1 MYNACPIH
9 ARTYTYI
16 YTYTHAET
24 LAKETS
30 RDGGGGE
37 EGNEQGERGADDHGI
52 SPPLPPPS
60 CFVEKSGIPYHG
72 LFVRPYV
79 YVCVCVCAEIYI
91 EHTFRVGE
99 KLEAAK
105 ILLPLHSLEFHL
117 FFPTLLSS
125 RARTEWKFCVAI
137 LVQFVTKV
145 GIPIDPFFDAS
156 QRNSLEQNGT
166 EQNETVTVRT

>member
-1 MYNACPIH
+1 MEGV
-9 ARTYTYI
+9 ARR
-16 YTYTHAET
+16 EMS
-24 LAKETS
+24 KG
-30 RDGGGGE
+30 RE
-37 EGNEQGERGADDHGI
+37 ERMTTGSVHL
-52 SPPLPPPS
+52 SLLPPASSKSLGYLTTDYS
-60 CFVEKSGIPYHG
+60 CARMCMYA
-72 LFVRPYV
+72 
-79 YVCVCVCAEIYI
+79 CVCVLKYI
-91 EHTFRVGE
+91 SSIRSG
-99 KLEAAK
+99 LERSSKTAK